1 MKNAITHNSI
11 DFFSFFATVRG
22 WEEKSSNSFRH
33 ALCIVQGG
41 ETREHAV
48 EGPSD
53 REGEP
58 VKCVKVRGYAADDDD
73 DDHDHDDD
81 DDESK

>member
-1 MKNAITHNSI
+1 MPSHTTPLIFFFFCYRAGGGRKNHQIRS
-11 DFFSFFATVRG
+11 VMPCVLYRG
-22 WEEKSSNSFRH
+22 
-33 ALCIVQGG
+33 G
-41 ETREHAV
+41 TREHAV
-48 EGPSD
+48 EGPSN

-81 DDESK
+81 DSK

>member
-1 MKNAITHNSI
+1 MRA
-11 DFFSFFATVRG
+11 G
-22 WEEKSSNSFRH
+22 EEKTIKFVPS
-33 ALCIVQGG
+33 CPVYCTGG

-81 DDESK
+81 DDDESK

>member
-1 MKNAITHNSI
+1 MPC
-11 DFFSFFATVRG
+11 VLYRG
-22 WEEKSSNSFRH
+22 
-33 ALCIVQGG
+33 G
-41 ETREHAV
+41 TREHAV
-48 EGPSD
+48 EGPLD